1 MAWARKCDRCGKL
14 FDNQYNTNI
23 DLITSSNENRNVK
36 FDCGLNA
43 DLDLCP
49 ECIESF
55 EHWWANETII
65 PITKKRGKNDG
76 SDRKTT

>member
-14 FDNQYNTNI
+14 FENNYDTNI
-23 DLITSSNENRNVK
+23 DLETSSNVHRNVK

-49 ECIESF
+49 ECTESF
-55 EHWWANETII
+55 IHWWANETVI
-65 PITKKRGKNDG
+65 PITKREVKKNE
-76 SDRKTT
+76 KE